1 MSNPET
7 PDRTPRRALPQREI
21 TAIHTSIHTA
31 SSGRPGPGPASD
43 DAGST
48 EDTGG
53 TGGRG
58 WRGLLRARIAV
69 PTALAGTVLLVGLLA
84 FSPNA
89 AQASS
94 TTTTQAITGISVPT
108 TTLPTLNDT
117 TPTTTPIGTPSSEQS
132 VSSAIKYETT
142 SASGLFYIQLPKA
155 FIAPGQAL
163 FAANCSS
170 CHGSQALGSV
180 RAPNLQGLGAG
191 TVDFWVS
198 TGRMPLANSSVQATR
213 KPPRF
218 NRIQTLEIAAWV
230 QSLTPGEGVQIP
242 VVNTN
247 KADLEAGNTLFTLN
261 CAACH
266 TITGAGDALADGAYA
281 PSLHLATTTQI
292 VEAIRSGP
300 GNMPHFSAG
309 NITNTEARDIA
320 SYVHGVIQHPS
331 NPGGVGLGG
340 IGPVGEGF
348 VGLLIGVGVLMLV
361 CFWIGERT

>member
-1 MSNPET
+1 V
-7 PDRTPRRALPQREI
+7 
-21 TAIHTSIHTA
+21 
-31 SSGRPGPGPASD
+31 G
-43 DAGST
+43 
-48 EDTGG
+48 
-53 TGGRG
+53 
-58 WRGLLRARIAV
+58 
-69 PTALAGTVLLVGLLA
+69 LVGLLG
-84 FSPNA
+84 FSSGPAQADANA
-89 AQASS
+89 AAS
-94 TTTTQAITGISVPT
+94 TPITAPT
-108 TTLPTLNDT
+108 TTLPALTASGT
-117 TPTTTPIGTPSSEQS
+117 KPTPIGYPTTPS
-132 VSSAIKYETT
+132 VSAVIANHAPSNET
-142 SASGLFYIQLPKA
+142 GIFYVNLPKA

-170 CHGSQALGSV
+170 CHGPEALGTT

-218 NRIQTLEIAAWV
+218 NRLQTLEIAAWV
-230 QSLTPGEGVQIP
+230 QSLTPGAGVQVP

-266 TITGAGDALADGAYA
+266 TITGAGDALMDGAYA
-281 PSLHLATTTQI
+281 PTLHLATTTQI

-300 GNMPHFSAG
+300 GNMPHFGPG

-320 SYVHGVIQHPS
+320 AYVHGVIQHPS

-348 VGLLIGVGVLMLV
+348 VGLLLGVGVLMLV
-361 CFWIGERT
+361 CFWIGDRT